1 MDLEIKGVIRTF
13 SMIIFIILIL
23 SSTIHPSSAI
33 RSYEFQADFAT
44 YVHSFGKYIPRWN
57 NVFKPGEKINLYV
70 SVENINVARA
80 GAVDFVYVITD
91 PNGFIIDGGEKT
103 VRIIG
108 YKNRYFNVFEINT
121 DENWTV
127 GKYRLDVFA
136 FDVLNF
142 NGTFGSYGSLNYKAP
157 YTGKTGVEI
166 STEGRGSAYTWRR
179 GASYVFKNLEF
190 IIDKTPTVPENQ
202 LLVYDSYLK
211 ATELPA
217 GVSNFLHVTV
227 LNTISAKG
235 SGVLELIIDG
245 KPAGKKT
252 VSLDG
257 YKKTDVNF
265 EIPPLGLGV
274 HTLEVVPRTDNI
286 KLSETLP
293 IFVNPLV
300 FKGDILFGEIYNG
313 SVIYSPNN
321 YVLGSIDITEI
332 KGVKDIKDSLKG
344 IRSKENARSSMKMF
358 TNVLA
363 YLWSTYKREGLINV
377 GLLKGSDSRAD
388 LILPKLLDYIRSES
402 GAPISYF
409 GVMDYDEA
417 NQVSVLFYVG
427 SDAPDVRKLENFF
440 RNGGFLIVDNTGYW
454 SDPFEELKMR
464 LETMRGWKG
473 FEVRDEMFG
482 AYYDLYIDKVITITT
497 REKIEI
503 PPEFEIS
510 GLKVSDFIVNV
521 GQPVDVSFKIINSG
535 KEGDKEVRVFI
546 NDEVVYEDKIHLKP
560 NEVRTITFQYVPE
573 EEGSYKVQI
582 EDTDLVQ
589 VFFAKMEKETGETP
603 TPTPAKEEVSQR
615 RGSEFVIGS
624 AVLLAFLV
632 IARIFMRE

>member
-1 MDLEIKGVIRTF
+1 MVWGIKRVIRTF
-13 SMIIFIILIL
+13 FMIILIILIL
-23 SSTIHPSSAI
+23 SLITHPSSAI
-33 RSYEFQADFAT
+33 RSYEFQAEFVT

-57 NVFKPGEKINLYV
+57 NVFAPGEKINLYV
-70 SVENINVARA
+70 SVENINVGRA

-91 PNGFIIDGGEKT
+91 PKGFIISGGEKT

-108 YKNRYFNVFEINT
+108 YEDKYFYVFEIDT
-121 DENWTV
+121 DEDWTV

-142 NGTFGSYGSLNYKAP
+142 NRTFGSYGGLNYRAP
-157 YTGKTGVEI
+157 YTGEAGVDI
-166 STEGRGSAYTWRR
+166 STYSRGSAYTWKR

-190 IIDKTPTVPENQ
+190 IISKKPKVPEDQ

-235 SGVLELIIDG
+235 EGVLELVIDG
-245 KPAGKKT
+245 KPAGRKT
-252 VSLDG
+252 VTLDG

-265 EIPPLGLGV
+265 EIPPLSLGV
-274 HTLEVVPRTDNI
+274 HTLEVIPRTDNI

-293 IFVNPLV
+293 IFVSPLV
-300 FKGDILFGEIYNG
+300 FKKDILFGEVYNG

-321 YVLGSIDITEI
+321 YVLGSLDITEI
-332 KGVKDIKDSLKG
+332 KDVSNIKDSLKG
-344 IRSKENARSSMKMF
+344 LRSKENARNSMKMF
-358 TNVLA
+358 TNILA
-363 YLWSTYKREGLINV
+363 YLWSTYQKEGLISV

-388 LILPKLLDYIRSES
+388 LILPELLDFIRSES

-409 GVMDYDEA
+409 GVVDYDEA

-427 SDAPDVRKLENFF
+427 SKSPDVRKLENFF

-454 SDPFEELKMR
+454 SDPFKELKTK

-473 FEVRDEMFG
+473 FEVRDEMYG

-497 REKIEI
+497 REKVEI
-503 PPEFEIS
+503 PSEFRIS

-521 GQPVDVSFKIINSG
+521 GQPVDISFKVKNSG
-535 KEGDKEVRVFI
+535 REGDKEIRVFV
-546 NDEVVYEDKIHLKP
+546 NNEVVYEEKIHLKP
-560 NEVRTITFQYVPE
+560 NEERTITFQYVPS

-582 EDTDLVQ
+582 EDTDLAQ
-589 VFFAKMEKETGETP
+589 VFFAKMEKSVETP
-603 TPTPAKEEVSQR
+603 TPTPAKEGTTPK
-615 RGSEFVIGS
+615 RGGEFVIGS
-624 AVLLAFLV
+624 AVLLAVLV
-632 IARIFMRE
+632 IARIFMKE

>member
-1 MDLEIKGVIRTF
+1 MDLGIGRVIRTF

-23 SSTIHPSSAI
+23 SLITHPSSAI

-57 NVFKPGEKINLYV
+57 NVFAPGDKINLYV
-70 SVENINVARA
+70 AVENINVGRA
-80 GAVDFVYVITD
+80 GAVDFVYVVTD
-91 PNGFIIDGGEKT
+91 PNGFIIDSGEKT

-108 YKNRYFNVFEINT
+108 YENKYFNVFEINIE
-121 DENWTV
+121 ENWTT

-142 NGTFGSYGSLNYKAP
+142 NGTFGSYGSLNYRAP
-157 YTGKTGVEI
+157 YTGEAGVEI
-166 STEGRGSAYTWRR
+166 STENRGAAYSWRR

-190 IIDKTPTVPENQ
+190 FVSKKPEVPDDQ

-235 SGVLELIIDG
+235 EGVLELVIDG
-245 KPAGKKT
+245 KPAGRKT

-274 HTLEVVPRTDNI
+274 HTLEVIPKTDNI

-293 IFVNPLV
+293 VFIDPLV

-321 YVLGSIDITEI
+321 YVLGSLDITEI
-332 KGVKDIKDSLKG
+332 KSVSNIKESLKG
-344 IRSKENARSSMKMF
+344 LRSKENARNSMKMF
-358 TNVLA
+358 TNILA
-363 YLWSTYKREGLINV
+363 YLWSTYQKEGLINV

-388 LILPKLLDYIRSES
+388 LILPELLDFIRSES

-409 GVMDYDEA
+409 GVVDYDEA

-427 SDAPDVRKLENFF
+427 SESPDVRKLEDFF
-440 RNGGFLIVDNTGYW
+440 RNGGFLIIDNTGYW
-454 SDPFEELKMR
+454 SSPFNDLKAK
-464 LETMRGWKG
+464 LESMRGWKG

-497 REKIEI
+497 REKVEI
-503 PPEFEIS
+503 PSEFGIS

-521 GQPVDVSFKIINSG
+521 GQPVDISFKIKNTG
-535 KEGDKEVRVFI
+535 KEGDKEVRVLV

-560 NEVRTITFQYVPE
+560 NEEKTITFQYVPE

-582 EDTDLVQ
+582 EDTDLAQ
-589 VFFAKMEKETGETP
+589 VFFAKMEKKAETP
-603 TPTPAKEEVSQR
+603 TPTPVKEEVVPKK
-615 RGSEFVIGS
+615 GGEFVIGS
-624 AVLLAFLV
+624 AVLLAVLV